1 MSRSKS
7 RRGRSWRS
15 SEPWEP
21 ARRPSCSRPGISRR
35 DSREGGSSGPC
46 LAASGAQSC
55 FRHPGRRSRAW
66 RSPSGTRSPSGRRT
80 WGGRRTRSRARWIA
94 PSSGSSW
101 VRWRTA
107 ASDHRC
113 DPRHGLRP
121 RAVRRAGGRARCRG
135 REGAVAADP
144 RARAGR
150 ESGPAGDER
159 PRCPTRRGRSGRVA
173 RGRRRPGRRDAG
185 TARRCGGV
193 RRGAG
198 HERRHGLGGERASR
212 TVSPD
217 RGPRRATLAVIPA
230 RRFDGVTFSYGAVAV
245 LHGLSFAITPGERV
259 ALLGKNGAGK
269 STVVRLIAGLE
280 RPGEGTVWVGDWNT
294 RDCLPEQ
301 LAWRVGSVFQHADQ
315 QLFARTVREDVR
327 FGPRALGVGEQDVER
342 RTDRALAD
350 LDLTA
355 HAGPLALEPALL
367 VLDEPTIGLDRAL
380 RARVTRALLDRSA
393 GSVALLVIT
402 HDLTFAAESLERG
415 LVLDRGSLVC
425 DELLAVLLGDAKRLE
440 PLGLAPPPVA
450 ALSVALDLPGR
461 PVRAADAARALAR
474 VARGRPGP

>member
-66 RSPSGTRSPSGRRT
+66 RLPSGTRLPSDRRT
-80 WGGRRTRSRARWIA
+80 SGGRRTRSRVRWIA
-94 PSSGSSW
+94 PSSSSSW
-101 VRWRTA
+101 VRWR
-107 ASDHRC
+107 
-113 DPRHGLRP
+113 
-121 RAVRRAGGRARCRG
+121 
-135 REGAVAADP
+135 
-144 RARAGR
+144 
-150 ESGPAGDER
+150 
-159 PRCPTRRGRSGRVA
+159 
-173 RGRRRPGRRDAG
+173 
-185 TARRCGGV
+185 
-193 RRGAG
+193 RGAG
-198 HERRHGLGGERASR
+198 HGRRHGLGGERAPR
-212 TVSPD
+212 TVSPY

-230 RRFDGVTFSYGAVAV
+230 LRFDGVTFSYGAVAV

-280 RPGEGTVWVGDWNT
+280 RPGEGTVWVGDWTT
-294 RDCLPEQ
+294 RDCVPEQ
-301 LAWRVGSVFQHADQ
+301 LARRVGSVFQHADQ
-315 QLFARTVREDVR
+315 QLFARTVREDVSL
-327 FGPRALGVGEQDVER
+327 GPRARGVGEQEVER

-355 HAGPLALEPALL
+355 HAGHHPYDLPPAVRKLAALAGALALEPALL

-402 HDLTFAAESLERG
+402 HDLTFAAETLERG
-415 LVLDRGSLVC
+415 LVLDRGSLAC
-425 DELLAVLLGDAKRLE
+425 DEPLAGLLGDVTRL
-440 PLGLAPPPVA
+440 
-450 ALSVALDLPGR
+450 R
-461 PVRAADAARALAR
+461 
-474 VARGRPGP
+474 